1 MKSKTVLNLSI
12 CVPNAQSKTS
22 ALTDNRFSELTVTRR
37 HVVIRKSVLS
47 ESCDKTSLPNCSIP
61 NYYRYRVFQVIHILY
76 SCICKSEMATSSK
89 PRVDTNSLSPVRPIL
104 NLPYA
109 RGRGTVGMNRHI
121 LLSHIPPTV
130 NVTHK
135 IICNAYPSTLLTTPV
150 QFLPKVRV

>member
-1 MKSKTVLNLSI
+1 VKSKTVLNLSI

-22 ALTDNRFSELTVTRR
+22 ALADNRFSELTVTRR

-121 LLSHIPPTV
+121 LIYRQGLFQRTSG
-130 NVTHK
+130 K
-135 IICNAYPSTLLTTPV
+135 CSDWAEELTMV
-150 QFLPKVRV
+150 IRRGALARYLCS